1 MPGMERGLL
10 RLPWICLKIRRKHHP
25 SPWDLLSKI
34 AIAHSSLGRLRD
46 LLPGRP
52 HDLLLGRLRGLLRKK
67 SDNEGGGG
75 FKQLDGGVSLAPHP
89 AAGFRSDPTR
99 PWNSFSS
106 TMSSMKRQRRFSA
119 RRRLKCRSNCY
130 EPFAWIVH
138 TTLRGLCSRSFGS
151 SDSHATHDPRD
162 GRRETR
168 GEETGWTPSGR
179 LLGTEDAA

>member
-1 MPGMERGLL
+1 MTNVAFLIPAKGIGMIRRRCQNTTIGAWVACQAWSEVSSSS
-10 RLPWICLKIRRKHHP
+10 LPWIRLKIRRPKHHP

-52 HDLLLGRLRGLLRKK
+52 RDLLLSCLYRLLRKK

-119 RRRLKCRSNCY
+119 
-130 EPFAWIVH
+130 
-138 TTLRGLCSRSFGS
+138 
-151 SDSHATHDPRD
+151 
-162 GRRETR
+162 
-168 GEETGWTPSGR
+168 
-179 LLGTEDAA
+179 

>member
-1 MPGMERGLL
+1 MTTKPHDECGFPDSSKRDWNDPEKVSEHYYWCMGGLPGMERGLL

-52 HDLLLGRLRGLLRKK
+52 RDLLLSCLYRLLRKK

-75 FKQLDGGVSLAPHP
+75 FKQLDGGVALAPQP
-89 AAGFRSDPTR
+89 AAGFWSDPTR

-130 EPFAWIVH
+130 EPFAWTLH
-138 TTLRGLCSRSFGS
+138 T
-151 SDSHATHDPRD
+151 
-162 GRRETR
+162 RR
-168 GEETGWTPSGR
+168 
-179 LLGTEDAA
+179 A